1 MACGSAGRG
10 RSLTDGCCINPSK
23 HTLCQPPG
31 GEVQIRRGFAHST
44 EGMRIASIIIAD
56 ENQGR
61 RNLLANTFEREGY
74 EVTRLGTLT
83 QAQATAG
90 AVLPDVLLME
100 GEWADGSALN
110 VCQALS
116 GQPKFRTATRVVL
129 LSRTTA
135 PDFLSSAA
143 MAGVAE
149 VIGKPVDM
157 NQLIGQIG
165 RHASKHFVPPPAE
178 ISAPQ
183 SGGVFGGGQRFD
195 VGMAMNDSQWA
206 LPMLQRLV
214 EEGNIDDDFMAS
226 IRQEM
231 GETESDDEEGLS
243 SEAMATMV
251 RLALNRLVGSKEPTD
266 GASSQKP
273 TPSSD
278 GDAADTLPSFKSINK
293 GATLGEGAA
302 PTLGKAG
309 MNTSM
314 EDILE
319 KQASDI
325 ARQVEADMEGI
336 LSEAPDYVA
345 LLEED
350 AQVGIDPETL
360 ALTRLTAQVLHELM
374 EALKRPGALS
384 DLTLLTQVED
394 ASSMAADMLD
404 ALPSEEE

>member
-1 MACGSAGRG
+1 
-10 RSLTDGCCINPSK
+10 
-23 HTLCQPPG
+23 
-31 GEVQIRRGFAHST
+31 
-44 EGMRIASIIIAD
+44 MRIASIIIAD

-74 EVTRLGTLT
+74 DVTRLGTLT

-90 AVLPDVLLME
+90 VVLPDVLLIE
-100 GEWADGSALN
+100 GDWKQGSALD
-110 VCQALS
+110 VCQSLS
-116 GQPKFRTATRVVL
+116 GQPRFRTATRMVV

-165 RHASKHFVPPPAE
+165 RHAAKQFVPPPAE

-183 SGGVFGGGQRFD
+183 GGGVFGGGQRFD
-195 VGMAMNDSQWA
+195 VGMTMNDSQWA

-214 EEGNIDDDFMAS
+214 EAGNIDEEFVAS
-226 IRQEM
+226 IREEM
-231 GETESDDEEGLS
+231 GGTQSEDEEAELS
-243 SEAMATMV
+243 AEAMTTMV
-251 RLALNRLVGSKEPTD
+251 RLALNRLVGSQDPAEGDSLGGTESTGND
-266 GASSQKP
+266 EASP
-273 TPSSD
+273 NV
-278 GDAADTLPSFKSINK
+278 PSFPTINK

-302 PTLGKAG
+302 PTLGQG
-309 MNTSM
+309 NMNSSM

-319 KQASDI
+319 KQANEI
-325 ARQVEADMEGI
+325 ARQVESEMDGI

-350 AQVGIDPETL
+350 DQVGIDPETL
-360 ALTRLTAQVLHELM
+360 ALTRLTAQLLQELM

-404 ALPSEEE
+404 ALPSEEEEE

>member
-1 MACGSAGRG
+1 
-10 RSLTDGCCINPSK
+10 
-23 HTLCQPPG
+23 
-31 GEVQIRRGFAHST
+31 
-44 EGMRIASIIIAD
+44 MRIASIIIAD

-74 EVTRLGTLT
+74 DVTRLGTLA

-100 GEWADGSALN
+100 GDWKEGSALD
-110 VCQALS
+110 VCQSLS
-116 GQPKFRTATRVVL
+116 GQPRFRTATRMVL

-165 RHASKHFVPPPAE
+165 RHAAKQFVPPPAE
-178 ISAPQ
+178 LSAPQ
-183 SGGVFGGGQRFD
+183 GGGVFGGGQRFD
-195 VGMAMNDSQWA
+195 VGMTMNDSQWA
-206 LPMLQRLV
+206 LPMLRRLV
-214 EEGNIDDDFMAS
+214 EAGNIDNEFVAS
-226 IRQEM
+226 IREEM
-231 GETESDDEEGLS
+231 GDSQSDDEEAELS
-243 SEAMATMV
+243 ADAMTTMV
-251 RLALNRLVGSKEPTD
+251 RLALNRLVGSQDPAEV
-266 GASSQKP
+266 ASLGDTESAAN
-273 TPSSD
+273 D
-278 GDAADTLPSFKSINK
+278 DAAPAVPSFPTINK

-302 PTLGKAG
+302 PNLGQG
-309 MNTSM
+309 NMNSSM

-319 KQASDI
+319 KQANDI
-325 ARQVEADMEGI
+325 ARQVESDMEGI

-345 LLEED
+345 ILEED
-350 AQVGIDPETL
+350 EQVGIDPETL
-360 ALTRLTAQVLHELM
+360 ALTRLTAQMLHELM

-404 ALPSEEE
+404 ALPSKEEEE

>member
-1 MACGSAGRG
+1 M
-10 RSLTDGCCINPSK
+10 
-23 HTLCQPPG
+23 G
-31 GEVQIRRGFAHST
+31 GEVQIRRGSALST

-83 QAQATAG
+83 QTQATAS

-100 GEWADGSALN
+100 GEWAQGSALD

-116 GQPKFRTATRVVL
+116 GLPRFRTATRMVV

-165 RHASKHFVPPPAE
+165 RHAAKQFVPPPAE
-178 ISAPQ
+178 LSAPQ
-183 SGGVFGGGQRFD
+183 GGGVFGGGQRFD
-195 VGMAMNDSQWA
+195 VGMTMNDSQWA
-206 LPMLQRLV
+206 LPMLRRLV
-214 EEGNIDDDFMAS
+214 EAGNIDNEFVAS
-226 IRQEM
+226 IREEM
-231 GETESDDEEGLS
+231 GGSQSDDDEEAELS
-243 SEAMATMV
+243 AEAMTTMV
-251 RLALNRLVGSKEPTD
+251 RLALNRLVGSQDPAEA
-266 GASSQKP
+266 ASLGS
-273 TPSSD
+273 TES
-278 GDAADTLPSFKSINK
+278 AANDDVAPNVPSFPTINK

-302 PTLGKAG
+302 PTLGQG
-309 MNTSM
+309 NMNSSM

-319 KQASDI
+319 KQANDI
-325 ARQVEADMEGI
+325 ARQVESDMEGI

-350 AQVGIDPETL
+350 DQVGIDPETL

-404 ALPSEEE
+404 ALPAKEEEE

>member
-1 MACGSAGRG
+1 
-10 RSLTDGCCINPSK
+10 
-23 HTLCQPPG
+23 
-31 GEVQIRRGFAHST
+31 
-44 EGMRIASIIIAD
+44 MRIASIIIAD

-74 EVTRLGTLT
+74 DVTRLGTLA

-100 GEWADGSALN
+100 GDWKEGSALD
-110 VCQALS
+110 VCQSLS
-116 GQPKFRTATRVVL
+116 GQPRFRTATRMVL

-165 RHASKHFVPPPAE
+165 RHAAKQFVPPPAE
-178 ISAPQ
+178 LSAPQ
-183 SGGVFGGGQRFD
+183 GGGVFGGGQRFD
-195 VGMAMNDSQWA
+195 VGMTMNDSQWA
-206 LPMLQRLV
+206 LPMLRRLV
-214 EEGNIDDDFMAS
+214 EAGNIDNEFVAS
-226 IRQEM
+226 IREEM
-231 GETESDDEEGLS
+231 GGSQSEDEEAELS
-243 SEAMATMV
+243 AEVMTTMV
-251 RLALNRLVGSKEPTD
+251 RLALNRLVGSQDPAEV
-266 GASSQKP
+266 ASLGDTESAAN
-273 TPSSD
+273 D
-278 GDAADTLPSFKSINK
+278 DAAPAVPSFPTINK

-302 PTLGKAG
+302 PNLGQG
-309 MNTSM
+309 NMNSSM

-319 KQASDI
+319 KQANDI
-325 ARQVEADMEGI
+325 ARQVESDMEGI

-345 LLEED
+345 ILEED
-350 AQVGIDPETL
+350 EQVGIDPETL
-360 ALTRLTAQVLHELM
+360 ALTRLTAQMLHELM

-404 ALPSEEE
+404 ALPSKEEEE

>member
-1 MACGSAGRG
+1 
-10 RSLTDGCCINPSK
+10 
-23 HTLCQPPG
+23 
-31 GEVQIRRGFAHST
+31 
-44 EGMRIASIIIAD
+44 MRIASIIIAD

-74 EVTRLGTLT
+74 DVTRLGTLA

-100 GEWADGSALN
+100 GDWKEGSALD
-110 VCQALS
+110 VCQSLS
-116 GQPKFRTATRVVL
+116 GQPRFRTATRMVL

-165 RHASKHFVPPPAE
+165 RHAAKQFVPPPAE
-178 ISAPQ
+178 LSAPQ
-183 SGGVFGGGQRFD
+183 GGGVFGGGQRFD
-195 VGMAMNDSQWA
+195 VGMTMNDSQWA
-206 LPMLQRLV
+206 LPMLRRLV
-214 EEGNIDDDFMAS
+214 EAGNIDNEFVAS
-226 IRQEM
+226 IREEM
-231 GETESDDEEGLS
+231 GDSQSDDEEAELS
-243 SEAMATMV
+243 AEAMTTMV
-251 RLALNRLVGSKEPTD
+251 RLALNRLVGSQDPAEV
-266 GASSQKP
+266 ASLGDTESAAN
-273 TPSSD
+273 D
-278 GDAADTLPSFKSINK
+278 DAAPAVPSFPTINK

-302 PTLGKAG
+302 PNLGQG
-309 MNTSM
+309 NMNSSM

-319 KQASDI
+319 KQANDI
-325 ARQVEADMEGI
+325 ARQVESDMEGI

-345 LLEED
+345 ILEED
-350 AQVGIDPETL
+350 EQVGIDPETL
-360 ALTRLTAQVLHELM
+360 ALTRLTAQMLHELM

-404 ALPSEEE
+404 ALPSKEEEE

>member
-1 MACGSAGRG
+1 
-10 RSLTDGCCINPSK
+10 
-23 HTLCQPPG
+23 
-31 GEVQIRRGFAHST
+31 
-44 EGMRIASIIIAD
+44 MRIASIIIAD

-74 EVTRLGTLT
+74 DVTRLGTLA

-100 GEWADGSALN
+100 GDWKEGSALD
-110 VCQALS
+110 VCQSLS
-116 GQPKFRTATRVVL
+116 GQPRFRTATRMVL

-165 RHASKHFVPPPAE
+165 RHAAKQFVPPPAE
-178 ISAPQ
+178 LSAPQ
-183 SGGVFGGGQRFD
+183 GGGVFGGGQRFD
-195 VGMAMNDSQWA
+195 VGMTMNDSQWA
-206 LPMLQRLV
+206 LPMLRRLV
-214 EEGNIDDDFMAS
+214 EAGNIDNEFVAS
-226 IRQEM
+226 IREEM
-231 GETESDDEEGLS
+231 GDSQSDDEEAELS
-243 SEAMATMV
+243 AEAMTTMV
-251 RLALNRLVGSKEPTD
+251 RLALNRLVGSQDPAEV
-266 GASSQKP
+266 ASLGDTESAAN
-273 TPSSD
+273 D
-278 GDAADTLPSFKSINK
+278 DAAPAAPSFPTINK

-302 PTLGKAG
+302 PNLGQG
-309 MNTSM
+309 NMNSSM

-319 KQASDI
+319 KQANDI
-325 ARQVEADMEGI
+325 ARQVESDMEGI

-345 LLEED
+345 ILEED
-350 AQVGIDPETL
+350 EQVGIDPETL
-360 ALTRLTAQVLHELM
+360 ALTRLTAQMLHELM

-404 ALPSEEE
+404 ALPSKEEEE